1 MFISILDSILPEN
14 VQLDLPSILWVFI
27 SGVAIGLAVAFTYVF
42 THKKEGYLSAFP
54 ITLTMIPLI
63 TAAIILL
70 IGNNTTRALSLA
82 GIFALTR
89 FRSNPLGTKEV
100 AYVFL
105 MVAIGIALGIGYI
118 AYAVILAAVVCG
130 LLIVLY
136 FTRFGIP
143 DAKTMRLKII
153 VPENVN
159 YDNLFDDILDRYC
172 RKYYL
177 NKVRTTDFGTM
188 FELVY
193 LVVVKNTTDQKQF
206 IDELRERNGNL
217 NITLVVCRYNND
229 VI

>member
-14 VQLDLPSILWVFI
+14 VQLELTSLLLVFLSCI
-27 SGVAIGLAVAFTYVF
+27 VIGVFVAFTYVY

-54 ITLTMIPLI
+54 ITIIMIPLI
-63 TAAIILL
+63 TAAIIFLV
-70 IGNNTTRALSLA
+70 GNNTARALSL
-82 GIFALTR
+82 GGVFALTR
-89 FRSNPLGTKEV
+89 FRSNPLGTKDV

-105 MVAIGIALGIGYI
+105 SVAIGIALGVGYV
-118 AYAVILAAVVCG
+118 AYAAILAVIVCG
-130 LLIVLY
+130 LLVVLHL
-136 FTRFGIP
+136 TGFGVP
-143 DAKTMRLKII
+143 DAKTMRLKIV

-159 YDNLFDDILDRYC
+159 YDNLFDDILTRYC

-177 NKVRTTDFGTM
+177 NKVKTTDFGTM